1 MPCRDYDDGPS
12 TYTIQQDKIDKLTRM
27 LCETLTHVD
36 ESGYNTILNKR
47 SKEVAQWWSEH
58 QELDRAL
65 RAAEATALRRKAD
78 KKAALAKLTPQERK
92 LLGL

>member
-1 MPCRDYDDGPS
+1 MPCRDYDDGLS
-12 TYTIQQDKIDKLTRM
+12 TYQIQQIKIDTLTRM

-36 ESGYNTILNKR
+36 ESGYKTILNKR
-47 SKEVAQWWSEH
+47 SKEVTQWWNEH
-58 QELDRAL
+58 QERDRK
-65 RAAEATALRRKAD
+65 RRIAEGAELRRKSD